1 MAQSLPVLSALTE
14 IVLMGK
20 DVLSHLHILVVL
32 PRGYEHL
39 HAFLLKAGS
48 EAAELLPPLTA
59 DV

>member
-1 MAQSLPVLSALTE
+1 MPVLSALTE